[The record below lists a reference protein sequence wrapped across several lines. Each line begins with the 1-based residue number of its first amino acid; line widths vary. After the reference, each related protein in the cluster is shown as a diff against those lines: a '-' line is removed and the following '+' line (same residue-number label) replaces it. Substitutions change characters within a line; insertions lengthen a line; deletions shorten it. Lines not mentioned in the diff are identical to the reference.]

1 MLETFKRRAGAEAQE
16 EKPPAG
22 TDTGEGSRPRALPW
36 LHSLFLSLQPQS
48 APARLREEAV
58 HERAILLGDQV
69 RTQACHVWALGR

>member
-22 TDTGEGSRPRALPW
+22 GRTRGRGEESPPVLPW
-36 LHSLFLSLQPQS
+36 LHSLLLSLQPQL
-48 APARLREEAV
+48 APVRLCEGAV

-69 RTQACHVWALGR
+69 RTQACRV